1 MYRDG
6 AMRDPS
12 AFQSAIQGLV
22 SQAKWDGLSSE
33 TIAAILA
40 AQAEVA
46 KHSK

>member
-1 MYRDG
+1 
-6 AMRDPS
+6 MRTPET
-12 AFQSAIQGLV
+12 FQSAIQGLT
-22 SQAKWDGLSSE
+22 SQAKWDGLSRE